1 MRSIA
6 ILRKIIVSWQ
16 IVFVTILLVYF
27 QASASSF
34 SDWHHGAAG
43 YERAY
48 REALAEETPLLLYF
62 HTEWCRWSKK
72 MDRKYIDSYEVSH
85 FLSGI
90 PKAEINPDEGTPE
103 ETITKKHGV
112 TGYPKFLVLVP
123 SYGTAAKSLYPFRK
137 GGDWT
142 ASEFVDRI
150 KTSIADAYNN
160 KGHSHLKSGSYE
172 KAVDCFQKT
181 LSWDPENSYA
191 YYGTGHCYYQMGYRN
206 RDIELLREANTN
218 YEKALEQN
226 PNDAGARRELPQLEK
241 LLKSVQ

>member
-1 MRSIA
+1 MRRMA
-6 ILRKIIVSWQ
+6 IRGKMTVSWQ
-16 IVFVTILLVYF
+16 ILFVTILLVYS

-34 SDWHHGAAG
+34 SDWYHGAAG

-48 REALAEETPLLLYF
+48 REALAEEKPLLLYF
-62 HTEWCRWSKK
+62 HTEWCKWSKK
-72 MDRKYIDSYEVSH
+72 MDREYIGSYEVSH

-123 SYGTAAKSLYPFRK
+123 SFGTGAKGLYPFRK

-150 KTSIADAYNN
+150 KRTIARAYNN
-160 KGHSHLKSGSYE
+160 QGHSHLKSKSYE
-172 KAVDCFQKT
+172 KAVHCFQKT

-206 RDIELLREANTN
+206 RDIELLKEANTN

-226 PNDAGARRELPQLEK
+226 PNDAGARRELSQLEE
-241 LLKSVQ
+241 LLKRP